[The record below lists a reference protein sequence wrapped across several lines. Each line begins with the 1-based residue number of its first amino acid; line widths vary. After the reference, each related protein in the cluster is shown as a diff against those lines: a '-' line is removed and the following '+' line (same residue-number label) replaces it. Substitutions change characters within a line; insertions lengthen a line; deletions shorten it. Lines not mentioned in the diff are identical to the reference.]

1 MDDKVPDDA
10 LYAEA
15 LAEFARLFDEA
26 AAAGEPD
33 RTSMTVAT
41 ATLDARPSARTV
53 LLKAF
58 DARGFVFYTH
68 MDGRKGREL
77 QANPYAA
84 LLFHWPRVRQGVQVR
99 IEGRVHSVPDDEAD
113 AYFATR
119 ARGSQLGAWASLQSE
134 TLDARATLEQRL
146 AEVERRFEGR
156 EVPRPPRWTGFRVR
170 PRWIE
175 FWYSAEFRWHE
186 RWLYERDVA
195 ANWSKR
201 MLYP

>member
-1 MDDKVPDDA
+1 MDDNAADP
-10 LYAEA
+10 LFTEA
-15 LAEFARLFDEA
+15 MAEFARLFEA
-26 AAAGEPD
+26 AGAAGEPD
-33 RTSMTVAT
+33 RTAMTVAT

-53 LLKAF
+53 LLKGF

-68 MDGRKGREL
+68 LDGRKGREL

-84 LLFHWPRVRQGVQVR
+84 LLFHWPRVQQGVQVR
-99 IEGRVHSVPDDEAD
+99 IEGRVHTVPDDEAD

-119 ARGSQLGAWASLQSE
+119 PRGSQLGAWASLQSE
-134 TLDARATLEQRL
+134 TLDARSTFDERL
-146 AEVERRFEGR
+146 AEIDRRFDGR

-175 FWYSAEFRWHE
+175 FWYAAEFRWHE
-186 RWLYERDVA
+186 RRVYERDVA
-195 ANWSKR
+195 CHWSTR